1 MTKIEEKINN
11 QHERVFKKWKLNV
24 LASWCD
30 KAEQAIAKEENLEQ
44 KARMEKI
51 FKQAERIFNN
61 RMTQAEDSLMD
72 RN

>member
-1 MTKIEEKINN
+1 MMKIEEKITN
-11 QHERVFKKWKLNV
+11 QQERVFKRWKLQV

-30 KAEQAIAKEENLEQ
+30 KAEKAIAKEENLEQ

-51 FKQAERIFNN
+51 FKQAEKIFNN
-61 RMTQAEDSLMD
+61 RMEQAEDSLMD